1 MHLAEGVLPLWQAA
15 AWSAAAALPL
25 WWSARGDKV
34 EPEGAPGRG
43 ALMAAGTSLLFAAT
57 LFPVPVPVLGATSH
71 LCMTPLLAL
80 LLGLRRVLW
89 PTTLV
94 LLAQALFFAHGGLST
109 LGANALSLGLVGPLV
124 AVAVSG
130 LGLRLGWPLWAR
142 VGFGCGAGDLAVY
155 LWDAVILALGLAE
168 AAPVGVTFWAVLVG
182 FAPVQA
188 PLAVLE
194 GALSA
199 ALVARLGVRRPELL
213 PAGLRPAVGLG
224 AALLVVTA
232 LAGCQY
238 EALDEGTFSAVAEAA
253 GRPASPSLVDLSQG
267 EVGLAMSVLC
277 LFGVGF
283 VAGRAYERLLGG
295 SA

>member
-15 AWSAAAALPL
+15 AWGAVAALPL
-25 WWSARGDKV
+25 WWSVRGEAEAV
-34 EPEGAPGRG
+34 EETGRR

-71 LCMTPLLAL
+71 LCMTPVLAL
-80 LLGLRRVLW
+80 LLGARRVFW

-109 LGANALSLGLVGPLV
+109 LGANALSLGLVGPLI
-124 AVAVSG
+124 AVAVSA
-130 LGLRLGWPLWAR
+130 LCERLGWPLWAR
-142 VGFGCGAGDLAVY
+142 VGVACGAGDLAVY
-155 LWDAVILALGLAE
+155 VSDALILALGLAE
-168 AAPVGVTFWAVLVG
+168 AAPVGVTFWAVLAG

-194 GALSA
+194 GVLSV
-199 ALVARLGVRRPELL
+199 ALVVRLGARRPELL
-213 PAGLRPAVGLG
+213 PSGLRPAALG
-224 AALLVVTA
+224 VALLVLAA
-232 LAGCQY
+232 LSGCGY
-238 EALDEGTFSAVAEAA
+238 EALDEGTFSAAAAAA
-253 GRPASPSLVDLSQG
+253 GRPATASLVDLSQG

-283 VAGRAYERLLGG
+283 VAGRAYERLQGG
-295 SA
+295 SP